1 MQALVRNGLI
11 SLGHAKVLLGATP
24 SKQAEL
30 AKQVIERELTVR
42 QTEAL
47 LAASLRPK
55 PPEPE
60 PQPVSPLAGELS
72 ERFGVPVTVS
82 QNPRGRGKLVIA
94 FDNHAQLQQV
104 LKLLR

>member
-1 MQALVRNGLI
+1 MIVYKCLVNGRI
-11 SLGHAKVLLGATP
+11 GEPARQRV
-24 SKQAEL
+24 
-30 AKQVIERELTVR
+30 REGLQR
-42 QTEAL
+42 INA
-47 LAASLRPK
+47 
-55 PPEPE
+55 
-60 PQPVSPLAGELS
+60 